1 MHCVVAYGN
10 SLDSLINYNEVNIT
24 QWKSPVY
31 QRNFFCVNYYVAMFV
46 IPKLQ
51 A

>member
-24 QWKSPVY
+24 Q
-31 QRNFFCVNYYVAMFV
+31 
-46 IPKLQ
+46 
-51 A
+51 